1 MSCGRGMASTS
12 SSLLTSTSDESWFS
26 ELSEMM
32 ELTESSELSPLLMT
46 DAHQVGVLAVLPGHM
61 KCDDL
66 SKCVNLIN
74 ITLLF
79 NMKTNFDSGWS
90 IIKQINSCQYSEE
103 KNYSPE

>member
-1 MSCGRGMASTS
+1 
-12 SSLLTSTSDESWFS
+12 
-26 ELSEMM
+26 
-32 ELTESSELSPLLMT
+32 MT
-46 DAHQVGVLAVLPGHM
+46 DAHQVGVHAVLPRHM